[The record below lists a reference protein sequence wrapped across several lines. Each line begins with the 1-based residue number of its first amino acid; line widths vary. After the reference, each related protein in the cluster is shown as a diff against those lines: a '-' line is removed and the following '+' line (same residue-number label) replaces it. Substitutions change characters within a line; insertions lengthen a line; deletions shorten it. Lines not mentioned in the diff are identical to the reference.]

1 MSWKQASNPSHQ
13 FMITVS
19 NMKSCA
25 GEASKGGG
33 REEAKAGHGVE
44 EDKFWLDSQRMSGVL
59 WILGITLE
67 TQEPHQEQKL
77 STFHANMNRGVFSE
91 NLPVVQEAEGSKSA
105 NPRKSCYIENCHRLK
120 DAFHTDVCIRCGLH
134 SGVGLRWRGHDQNAD
149 SDVARKHTQTRTE
162 TQSITLNRRN
172 WNPKKTM
179 KRRRRRRRLRF
190 LYLAGVPLLC
200 SGCSCPLPLEE
211 LDVLSWTL

>member
-1 MSWKQASNPSHQ
+1 MRKGSPIRMCSKFWKDEICSQHLYGMSWEQASNPSHQ

-19 NMKSCA
+19 NMKPCA

-33 REEAKAGHGVE
+33 RAEAKAGHGVE

-91 NLPVVQEAEGSKSA
+91 NLSVVSSGSGS
-105 NPRKSCYIENCHRLK
+105 RRLEE
-120 DAFHTDVCIRCGLH
+120 C
-134 SGVGLRWRGHDQNAD
+134 
-149 SDVARKHTQTRTE
+149 E
-162 TQSITLNRRN
+162 
-172 WNPKKTM
+172 PKKIMLHWKVSQAQRRLSHWCLHKMWPAFRRWTQM
-179 KRRRRRRRLRF
+179 KRTRMPILMLRTNTRRHRQKHSQSHWTGGIETRRRRWRE
-190 LYLAGVPLLC
+190 GDE
-200 SGCSCPLPLEE
+200 GEGG
-211 LDVLSWTL
+211 